1 MSNFIQVTVNDKPA
15 YIRKDSIFT
24 VHEMIEDERQH
35 FGVNAGIT
43 MIRAMYGTCPEVR
56 EWVVMESAIT
66 VMSKMDEL

>member
-15 YIRKDSIFT
+15 YIRKNAIVS
-24 VHEMIEDERQH
+24 VHEMIDDERQAY
-35 FGVNAGIT
+35 GINAGIT

-66 VMSKMDEL
+66 VLSKMDGL